1 MLFRRRSPMSIR
13 RREFL
18 SSFGA
23 ASFAAALPLT
33 KGEVDALAAPPTAD
47 SPWDVTWVDR
57 IKGKYRAVF
66 DSPGFSDGAALFRSF
81 IWARQYKDVYG
92 STPAEMSTVL
102 VIRHTGIVLA
112 MNNEFW
118 ETYGIGKRKKL
129 KDEKNKFL
137 TRNPIAAVA
146 PGTPAQ
152 FADMTIPKFI
162 EGGGIVLAC
171 NMAFMDPVS
180 IVEKQEKLKHD
191 EAEKKARTYLLPG
204 VILQPSGVFAVL
216 RAQEAGCNYILGS

>member
-1 MLFRRRSPMSIR
+1 MSIR
-13 RREFL
+13 RRDFL

-33 KGEVDALAAPPTAD
+33 KGEMDALAAPPQAA

-66 DSPGFSDGAALFRSF
+66 DSPGFSDGAALFRSI
-81 IWARQYKDVYG
+81 IWARQYKEVFG
-92 STPAEMSTVL
+92 TAPAEMSTVL
-102 VIRHTGIVLA
+102 VIRHTGIMLA

-118 ETYGIGKRKKL
+118 QTYDIGKRKKF
-129 KDEKNKFL
+129 KDAQKNKFFVQ
-137 TRNPIAAVA
+137 NPIAGGST
-146 PGTPAQ
+146 GTPPQ

-162 EGGGIVLAC
+162 ESGGIVLAC

-180 IVEKQEKLKHD
+180 IVEKEEKLKHD
-191 EAEKKARTYLLPG
+191 EAEKKARTFLLPG
-204 VILQPSGVFAVL
+204 VILQPSGIFAVL

>member
-1 MLFRRRSPMSIR
+1 MSIR
-13 RREFL
+13 RRDFL

-33 KGEVDALAAPPTAD
+33 KGEANVLASPPVAD

-66 DSPGFSDGAALFRSF
+66 DSPGFSDGAALFRSV

-92 STPAEMSTVL
+92 ATPAEMSTVL

-112 MNNEFW
+112 MNDEFW
-118 ETYGIGKRKKL
+118 QTYEIGKRKKL
-129 KDEKNKFL
+129 KDSSTKKFFAH
-137 TRNPIAAVA
+137 NPIASSPKGA
-146 PGTPAQ
+146 PPQ

-162 EGGGIVLAC
+162 ENGGIVLAC

-180 IVEKQEKLKHD
+180 IVEKQEKLKHE
-191 EAEKKARTYLLPG
+191 EAEKKARAFLLPG
-204 VILQPSGVFAVL
+204 VILQPSGIFAVL

>member
-1 MLFRRRSPMSIR
+1 MSIR
-13 RREFL
+13 RRDFL

-23 ASFAAALPLT
+23 VSFAAALPLT
-33 KGEVDALAAPPTAD
+33 KGEIDALAAPAKAD

-66 DSPGFSDGAALFRSF
+66 DSPGFSDGAALFRSV
-81 IWARQYKDVYG
+81 IWAQQYKDVYG
-92 STPAEMSTVL
+92 ATPAEMSTVL
-102 VIRHTGIVLA
+102 VIRHAGIVLA
-112 MNNEFW
+112 MNNAFW
-118 ETYGIGKRKKL
+118 QTYEIGKKKKL
-129 KDEKNKFL
+129 KNEKNKVL
-137 TRNPIAAVA
+137 ELNPIAGAA
-146 PGTPAQ
+146 PGTPPQ
-152 FADMTIPKFI
+152 FADMTIAKFI
-162 EGGGIVLAC
+162 ESGGIVLAC

-180 IVEKQEKLKHD
+180 MVEKQDKLKHE

>member
-1 MLFRRRSPMSIR
+1 MSIR
-13 RREFL
+13 RRDFL
-18 SSFGA
+18 SSFGT

-33 KGEVDALAAPPTAD
+33 KGEVEALAAPAKAD
-47 SPWDVTWVDR
+47 SPWDVSWVDR

-66 DSPGFSDGAALFRSF
+66 DSPGFSDGAALFRSV
-81 IWARQYKDVYG
+81 IWAQQYKDVYG
-92 STPAEMSTVL
+92 ATPAEMSTVL
-102 VIRHTGIVLA
+102 VIRHAGIVLA

-118 ETYGIGKRKKL
+118 QTYELGKKKKL
-129 KDEKNKFL
+129 KDQKNKFIE
-137 TRNPIAAVA
+137 RNPIAGAA

-162 EGGGIVLAC
+162 ENGGIVLAC

>member
-1 MLFRRRSPMSIR
+1 MSIR

-18 SSFGA
+18 GSFGA

-33 KGEVDALAAPPTAD
+33 KGEVDALAAPPMAD

-66 DSPGFSDGAALFRSF
+66 DSPGFSDGAALFRSI
-81 IWARQYKDVYG
+81 IWAQQYKEVYG
-92 STPAEMSTVL
+92 TTPAEMSTVL
-102 VIRHTGIVLA
+102 VIRHVGIMLA
-112 MNNEFW
+112 MNNQFW
-118 ETYGIGKRKKL
+118 QTYNIGKRKKF
-129 KDEKNKFL
+129 KDTQKNKFYVQ
-137 TRNPIAAVA
+137 NPIAGA
-146 PGTPAQ
+146 PSGTPPQ

-171 NMAFMDPVS
+171 NMAFQDAVS
-180 IVEKQEKLKHD
+180 IVEKEDNLKHE
-191 EAEKKARTYLLPG
+191 EAEKKARNNLLPG
-204 VILQPSGVFAVL
+204 IILQPSGIFAVL